1 MCSGIQS
8 YIWNESFKR
17 EYNRERGISIN
28 VKMLVQSQVKELVSS
43 EREISDRKLE
53 HRKELDQVARER

>member
-1 MCSGIQS
+1 MPLPKLEICRCHILRKTFNKLGKQTK
-8 YIWNESFKR
+8 E
-17 EYNRERGISIN
+17 N
-28 VKMLVQSQVKELVSS
+28 VKLRVKELVSS